1 MHQFRRPHNLA
12 AEDFANAL
20 VTETN
25 AEQRNLGA
33 KFANDITTDS
43 CGVRPAGSGGNANP
57 CRAQSLNVRQRDFV
71 VAFHHNVCAEL
82 TENLRQ
88 VISERILVID

>member
-12 AEDFANAL
+12 AEDFSNAL

-33 KFANDITTDS
+33 KVANDIATDS
-43 CGVRPAGSGGNANP
+43 GVARPARSGRNANP
-57 CRAQSLNVRQRDFV
+57 CRTQSLNVHQRDFV

-82 TENLRQ
+82 TENLR
-88 VISERILVID
+88 